1 VSEFEYADYVSA
13 SDDGSGPP
21 PSHIRDQERFTEA
34 LPLCVLPTLVRQHL
48 GRVTLVPYA
57 ATMLLPGL
65 ETASA
70 MAVPDAT
77 WQGWEWPNG
86 DSVLL
91 GAHRHPELP
100 RLRALHPVPGECR
113 VEIAG
118 RPMAIALSQVDVPIG
133 TRHVAHVNGFLDDA
147 TSFFACV
154 VSRTSESRDALLAA
168 LSTLEREKPA
178 DAEQPPT
185 S

>member
-1 VSEFEYADYVSA
+1 MSA
-13 SDDGSGPP
+13 SDDASGPA
-21 PSHIRDQERFTEA
+21 PSHIRDQERYTQA
-34 LPLCVLPTLVRQHL
+34 LPVCVLPTLARQHL
-48 GRVTLVPYA
+48 GRVSLVPCA

-70 MAVPDAT
+70 MEVPDET

-91 GAHRHPELP
+91 GAHRDPELP
-100 RLRALHPVPGECR
+100 GLRALHPVPGECR
-113 VEIAG
+113 MEIAG

-147 TSFFACV
+147 TRFFACI

-168 LSTLEREKPA
+168 LSTLEPEKPTG
-178 DAEQPPT
+178 AEQPRAPGD
-185 S
+185 